1 MLQRRHHCRQE
12 AQMDFQRK
20 LLLKPRRMRAVTEE
34 EGRGRWSHKT
44 GSPPLLFQ
52 QTLPPMST
60 FNTLSADLILEHS
73 TTISDNQN
81 LPDSEARDG
90 SCRGDSDLLENKATF
105 YTGQCSETL
114 QMQRE
119 QHKASLLM
127 MNRQETNI
135 SFVTCS

>member
-1 MLQRRHHCRQE
+1 
-12 AQMDFQRK
+12 
-20 LLLKPRRMRAVTEE
+20 
-34 EGRGRWSHKT
+34 
-44 GSPPLLFQ
+44 
-52 QTLPPMST
+52 MST

-90 SCRGDSDLLENKATF
+90 SCRGDSDLFENKASL
-105 YTGQCSETL
+105 YTGHCSKTL

-135 SFVTCS
+135 SFVMCS